1 MRLSDLQ
8 TGEKAI
14 IVKVLGHGNFRK
26 RIIEMGFI
34 KGKKVEVLL
43 NAPLKDPIKYKVMD
57 YEVSLR
63 RNEAELIRVISE
75 KEALAS
81 SNTSNYFGT
90 IEASSLDAIA
100 KKTGHIINVAL
111 VGNPNSGK
119 TSFFN
124 IASGSHER
132 VGNYSGITVDA
143 KEGHFTL
150 GDYKFR
156 IFDLPG
162 TYSLAAYSPEERYVR
177 KHIFEETPDVI
188 INIVSA
194 SNLERNLYLTTQL
207 IDMDV
212 PMVIALNMYDELEK
226 HNHTLNYLQLG
237 KMIGVPIVPTVAV
250 KGYNNEKNG
259 IKHVFEK
266 VIEVYEGNEPTVRH
280 IHINHGGDLQL
291 AIDKLNDLIKEDA
304 HFKSHIAAR
313 FFAVK
318 LLEKDKEAEQ
328 YIHSLANQKD
338 ILGYTEKA
346 IPFLE
351 NELKDDTE
359 SAIINAKYG
368 FIAGALA
375 ETFTEGKK
383 DAFYLTKILDS
394 LVTHRIIGYPIFLFF
409 MWIMFQATFTLG
421 AYPQDWIDMGMG
433 ALADWVASFLPAGAV
448 KDLLVDGIIR
458 GIGSVIIFLPNILI
472 LYFFISLM
480 EDSGYLSRA
489 AFIMDK
495 IMHKMGLHGKSFVP
509 LLMGFGCNVPAILAT
524 RTIESKNSRMIT
536 MLATPFMSCSARL
549 PVYVLFAGAFFPNS
563 ASLVMLGLY
572 LIGMLMAIISARLFK
587 RFLFNT
593 EDVPFVMELPPYRMP
608 TARATLRHMW
618 EKSQQYLRKMGTII
632 LFASIIIWALGYFP
646 LAETRTPQL
655 DDKINQLT
663 ALPTTEETN
672 TQLQKLQWERNTQQQ
687 KTSYIGKI
695 GNTILPIIKPL
706 GFNWEMGIGLI
717 AGLPAKE
724 LVVSTLGVLYTNN
737 ATDENSA
744 ELSYKLQHVTD
755 ASGKQQI
762 TPLIAFGYMIFILL
776 SFPCIATIIAIKNE
790 SGSWKWG
797 LFSIAYSTSLAW
809 VCAFLI
815 FQLGSLL

>member
-1 MRLSDLQ
+1 
-8 TGEKAI
+8 
-14 IVKVLGHGNFRK
+14 
-26 RIIEMGFI
+26 
-34 KGKKVEVLL
+34 
-43 NAPLKDPIKYKVMD
+43 
-57 YEVSLR
+57 
-63 RNEAELIRVISE
+63 
-75 KEALAS
+75 
-81 SNTSNYFGT
+81 
-90 IEASSLDAIA
+90 
-100 KKTGHIINVAL
+100 
-111 VGNPNSGK
+111 
-119 TSFFN
+119 
-124 IASGSHER
+124 
-132 VGNYSGITVDA
+132 
-143 KEGHFTL
+143 
-150 GDYKFR
+150 
-156 IFDLPG
+156 
-162 TYSLAAYSPEERYVR
+162 
-177 KHIFEETPDVI
+177 
-188 INIVSA
+188 
-194 SNLERNLYLTTQL
+194 
-207 IDMDV
+207 
-212 PMVIALNMYDELEK
+212 
-226 HNHTLNYLQLG
+226 
-237 KMIGVPIVPTVAV
+237 
-250 KGYNNEKNG
+250 
-259 IKHVFEK
+259 
-266 VIEVYEGNEPTVRH
+266 
-280 IHINHGGDLQL
+280 
-291 AIDKLNDLIKEDA
+291 
-304 HFKSHIAAR
+304 
-313 FFAVK
+313 
-318 LLEKDKEAEQ
+318 
-328 YIHSLANQKD
+328 
-338 ILGYTEKA
+338 
-346 IPFLE
+346 
-351 NELKDDTE
+351 
-359 SAIINAKYG
+359 
-368 FIAGALA
+368 
-375 ETFTEGKK
+375 
-383 DAFYLTKILDS
+383 
-394 LVTHRIIGYPIFLFF
+394 
-409 MWIMFQATFTLG
+409 
-421 AYPQDWIDMGMG
+421 
-433 ALADWVASFLPAGAV
+433 
-448 KDLLVDGIIR
+448 
-458 GIGSVIIFLPNILI
+458 
-472 LYFFISLM
+472 
-480 EDSGYLSRA
+480 SRA

-549 PVYVLFAGAFFPNS
+549 SVYVLFAGAFFPNS

-687 KTSYIGKI
+687 KMSYIGKI

-797 LFSIAYSTSLAW
+797 LFSIVYSTSLAW